1 MAGLQ
6 PTTILAA
13 SAGILGSAWNSGK
26 TNPHNNSRGRGLG
39 SGKLTGGPTTHTGG
53 QATLSALAIP
63 GLLSTNAAVPTQM
76 LAQQWAGIY
85 NRGKVLGPQ
94 AAAISL
100 LGYGYLMYDRSRQ
113 GRGWGKYVGAAALT
127 VGIIPFT
134 AFFMDNTNQA
144 LLGVA
149 AGGAGTLSSEAVRE
163 LLVKWRVLNLVRSLF
178 PLAGA
183 LLGLYELVGPW

>member
-1 MAGLQ
+1 
-6 PTTILAA
+6 
-13 SAGILGSAWNSGK
+13 
-26 TNPHNNSRGRGLG
+26 
-39 SGKLTGGPTTHTGG
+39 
-53 QATLSALAIP
+53 
-63 GLLSTNAAVPTQM
+63 M

-94 AAAISL
+94 AAVISL

-113 GRGWGKYVGAAALT
+113 GRGWAKYLGAAALSL
-127 VGIIPFT
+127 GIIPFT
-134 AFFMDNTNQA
+134 GILMAETNKA

-149 AGGAGTLSSEAVRE
+149 AGGPGASLSSEAVRE
-163 LLVKWRVLNLVRSLF
+163 LLVRWRDLNLGRSLF

>member
-13 SAGILGSAWNSGK
+13 SAGILGSAWNSG
-26 TNPHNNSRGRGLG
+26 
-39 SGKLTGGPTTHTGG
+39 G
-53 QATLSALAIP
+53 QAMLSALAIP
-63 GLLSTNAAVPTQM
+63 GLLSTSSAVPSQI

-85 NRGKVLGPQ
+85 NKGKVLGPQ
-94 AAAISL
+94 VAAVSL

-113 GRGWGKYVGAAALT
+113 SRGWGKYVGAAALT
-127 VGIIPFT
+127 VGIVPFT
-134 AFFMDNTNQA
+134 VFFMDATNQA

-149 AGGAGTLSSEAVRE
+149 AGTAGHLSAEAVRD

>member
-13 SAGILGSAWNSGK
+13 AAGILGSAWNSG
-26 TNPHNNSRGRGLG
+26 
-39 SGKLTGGPTTHTGG
+39 G
-53 QATLSALAIP
+53 QAMLSVLAIP
-63 GLLSTNAAVPTQM
+63 GLLSTSSPVSTQI
-76 LAQQWAGIY
+76 LAQQWAGLY

-94 AAAISL
+94 AAAVSL

-113 GRGWGKYVGAAALT
+113 SRGWGKYVGAAALT
-127 VGIIPFT
+127 VAIVPFT
-134 AFFMDNTNQA
+134 KFFMDETNQA

-149 AGGAGTLSSEAVRE
+149 AGAAGSSLSSEAVRE
-163 LLVKWRVLNLVRSLF
+163 LLGRWKGLNLVRSLF

-183 LLGLYELVGPW
+183 LLGLHELVGPW

>member
-1 MAGLQ
+1 M
-6 PTTILAA
+6 
-13 SAGILGSAWNSGK
+13 
-26 TNPHNNSRGRGLG
+26 
-39 SGKLTGGPTTHTGG
+39 
-53 QATLSALAIP
+53 LSALAIP
-63 GLLSTNAAVPTQM
+63 GLLSTNSAVPTQM

-94 AAAISL
+94 AAAVSL

-113 GRGWGKYVGAAALT
+113 SRGWGKYMGAAALT
-127 VGIIPFT
+127 VAIVPFT
-134 AFFMDNTNQA
+134 GLFMDNTNQA

-149 AGGAGTLSSEAVRE
+149 AGGAGNLSSEAVRE
-163 LLVKWRVLNLVRSLF
+163 LLVRWRVLNLVRSLF

>member
-26 TNPHNNSRGRGLG
+26 TPTTPLAQTRLG

-53 QATLSALAIP
+53 QAMLSALAIP
-63 GLLSTNAAVPTQM
+63 GLLSTSSAVPSQI

-85 NRGKVLGPQ
+85 NKGKVLGPQ
-94 AAAISL
+94 MAAVSL

-113 GRGWGKYVGAAALT
+113 SRGWGKYVGAAALT
-127 VGIIPFT
+127 VGIVPFT
-134 AFFMDNTNQA
+134 VFFMDTTNQA

-149 AGGAGTLSSEAVRE
+149 AGTAGHLSSEAVRE

>member
-1 MAGLQ
+1 M
-6 PTTILAA
+6 
-13 SAGILGSAWNSGK
+13 
-26 TNPHNNSRGRGLG
+26 
-39 SGKLTGGPTTHTGG
+39 
-53 QATLSALAIP
+53 LSALAIP
-63 GLLSTNAAVPTQM
+63 GLLSTTSAVPTQM

-113 GRGWGKYVGAAALT
+113 SRGWGKYTGAAALT
-127 VGIIPFT
+127 VAIVPFT
-134 AFFMDNTNQA
+134 GLFMDNTNQT

-149 AGGAGTLSSEAVRE
+149 AGGAGSISSEAVRE
-163 LLVKWRVLNLVRSLF
+163 LLVKWRDLNLVRSLF

>member
-26 TNPHNNSRGRGLG
+26 NPHNNSRRRRLG
-39 SGKLTGGPTTHTGG
+39 SGRLTRGPTIHTGG
-53 QATLSALAIP
+53 QAMLSALAIP
-63 GLLSTNAAVPTQM
+63 GLLSTNSAVPTQI
-76 LAQQWAGIY
+76 LAEQWAGIY

-113 GRGWGKYVGAAALT
+113 SRGWGKYVAAAALT
-127 VGIIPFT
+127 VGIVPFT
-134 AFFMDNTNQA
+134 AFFMGNTNQA
-144 LLGVA
+144 LLEVA
-149 AGGAGTLSSEAVRE
+149 AGRAGNLSSEAVRE
-163 LLVKWRVLNLVRSLF
+163 LLVKWRGLNLVRSLF